1 MKYCEYCGSE
11 AQNYF
16 SNCHSCGAPF
26 SIKTVYRQEEPVQP
40 NGHKVSAIGFDSS
53 LAFEMMP
60 LLVSMMII
68 GYAVDKI
75 GNLFRF
81 RKKKVS
87 DVQPA
92 RYTYEKRRGYL

>member
-26 SIKTVYRQEEPVQP
+26 SIKTVYSKDESQEQP
-40 NGHKVSAIGFDSS
+40 SQEQTNLDFA
-53 LAFEMMP
+53 LAFELMP
-60 LLVSMMII
+60 IMITLAFI
-68 GYAVDKI
+68 GYAVDRI

-81 RKKKVS
+81 RKKKVA

>member
-26 SIKTVYRQEEPVQP
+26 SIKTVYSRDIQT
-40 NGHKVSAIGFDSS
+40 NDSS
-53 LAFEMMP
+53 ESSFGYEAFMFKFLP
-60 LLVSMMII
+60 ILVTMAVIS
-68 GYAVDKI
+68 YAVDKV

-81 RKKKVS
+81 KRRKVEGIQS
-87 DVQPA
+87 V